1 MVALRMCDTIP
12 FNLPKQSMDELH
24 TAMGNARGSDNT
36 FLNSMLDGYRWEL
49 YVLGQ
54 LQMYGYWGA
63 IHPLRT
69 RPDRVQAK
77 DYSDPYDILL
87 GSQPGVKIR
96 DSWQL
101 HLDVKARS
109 YQFNTPDTW
118 PFDTVT
124 VDPVSRY
131 EKRDVKPDWWAV
143 VSSRSHG
150 IMFISNE
157 DLLKGEEEFLPG
169 YCSYKSAPKELF
181 ISLDAFVERL
191 PAATVSMEK
200 RAKHPAI

>member
-1 MVALRMCDTIP
+1 MCETIP
-12 FNLPKQSMDELH
+12 FNLPKQSMDELD

-54 LQMYGYWGA
+54 LQMYGYWCA

-69 RPDRVQAK
+69 RPDRVSAK

-87 GSQPGVKIR
+87 GSQPGTAISA
-96 DSWQL
+96 SWQL

-109 YQFNTPDTW
+109 YQFSTPDTW

-131 EKRDVKPDWWAV
+131 EKREVKPDWWAI
-143 VSSRSHG
+143 VSSRNNSM
-150 IMFISNE
+150 MFIDNDTLISEGE
-157 DLLKGEEEFLPG
+157 DEFLSG
-169 YCSYKSAPKELF
+169 YCSYKSAPKECF
-181 ISLDAFVERL
+181 ISMEAFVKRL
-191 PAATVSMEK
+191 PAATVSMDR
-200 RAKHPAI
+200 RAKHPSI